1 MEKKTMGT
9 FLAALRK
16 ANGMTQRDLADKLNV
31 SDKTV
36 SRWECDDGAPDLSLI
51 PVIAEIFGITCDELL
66 RGERKAPEDRVEDV
80 TPKGEKQR
88 RYLLKSTL
96 SRYRTQVLAASGISV
111 VGLIAAL
118 ICNLVFLRGA
128 LGFLCGAIFLTA
140 SVMMELICMNAA
152 FTSVDDAGLEEG
164 ELYGFRRTVIRLTER
179 SFGVTVGILGFT
191 MPLLLVSDNA
201 YVGLD
206 VGHMLILGIMGA
218 GVLLLIY
225 GIVCYFLNAS
235 FVRKGT
241 IVLSEKEANVYHYNH
256 KLKRTCAVFL
266 PVLLVVTVLGHVAAT
281 TIYGPWSIMKGT
293 TFDDYESFIA
303 YMEQD
308 VLPSSHVEMP
318 AIPSGPV
325 IYYDENGNE
334 ISEEEALTHRLEN
347 QNGDE
352 VCIYVQRN
360 QNVVS
365 IRYTEKDS
373 SLLPITVCTYDD
385 LREAE
390 HKAAVRHVIF
400 GCLYA
405 AEAVAVLAFYFK
417 KRAR

>member
-1 MEKKTMGT
+1 MEKKTMGS

-16 ANGMTQRDLADKLNV
+16 ANGMTQKDLADQLHV

-88 RYLLKSTL
+88 QRLLKATL
-96 SRYRTQVLAASGISV
+96 FRFRTQTLIAMGISAA
-111 VGLIAAL
+111 GWIAAQ
-118 ICNLVFLRGA
+118 ICNLAFLRA
-128 LGFLCGAIFLTA
+128 ILGGLCGVVCFAA
-140 SVMMELICMNAA
+140 SVLMQMICTNAA
-152 FTSVDDAGLEEG
+152 FFSVEDAALEEG
-164 ELYGFRRTVIRLTER
+164 QMSQFRKTVIGLSEK
-179 SFGVTVGILGFT
+179 SLGVTMGLLGFT
-191 MPLLLVSDNA
+191 LPLLLVSEDA

-206 VGHMLILGIMGA
+206 AGHMLILGIMGA

-347 QNGDE
+347 QNGDA

-405 AEAVAVLAFYFK
+405 LEAAAVLTFYFK

>member
-16 ANGMTQRDLADKLNV
+16 ANGMPQRDLADKLNV

-164 ELYGFRRTVIRLTER
+164 ELSGFRRTVIRLTER

-206 VGHMLILGIMGA
+206 VGHMMILGILGA

-225 GIVCYFLNAS
+225 GVVCFFLNAS
-235 FVRKGT
+235 LVRKGT
-241 IVLSEKEANVYHYNH
+241 YVLSEKEAEIYLHNH
-256 KLKRTCAVFL
+256 KLKKSCAL
-266 PVLLVVTVLGHVAAT
+266 LLSVLLLVTVLGHIAAT
-281 TIYGPWSIMKGT
+281 TIWGPWSIMKGT

-325 IYYDENGNE
+325 IHYDENGNE

-347 QNGDE
+347 QNGDA
-352 VCIYVQRN
+352 VCVYVQRN

-390 HKAAVRHVIF
+390 HKAAVRNVIF

-405 AEAVAVLAFYFK
+405 LEAAAVLTFYFK